1 MSACIIAATK
11 HLEEAK
17 IALNGIYTIQ
27 VHMAKQKAIK
37 CGCMSLTHSLPLVQG
52 HPLLSANNKNGR
64 VHQFPHKHGGGSPEV
79 MTPVYML
86 TSEYTGYKNDH
97 GNEQVVKNPKKAQT
111 KECGLFST
119 MMFV

>member
-1 MSACIIAATK
+1 
-11 HLEEAK
+11 
-17 IALNGIYTIQ
+17 
-27 VHMAKQKAIK
+27 MAVSTS
-37 CGCMSLTHSLPLVQG
+37 SLTSMVG
-52 HPLLSANNKNGR
+52 
-64 VHQFPHKHGGGSPEV
+64 EV